1 MNPLEL
7 IPGDLI
13 DFCTIKGWHSAIFKK
28 LFTNSEGELMVK
40 IAMKINGEILVEIEL
55 LASSRK
61 LAPHGFFTK
70 CKFKEYRVS
79 NRSQKFIK

>member
-1 MNPLEL
+1 
-7 IPGDLI
+7 
-13 DFCTIKGWHSAIFKK
+13 
-28 LFTNSEGELMVK
+28 
-40 IAMKINGEILVEIEL
+40 MKINGEILVEIEL